1 MLIIYNEL
9 DCKTQVSPTLAT
21 PCPTQVSEED
31 VRKAYQRAM
40 DSMARLNRTAS
51 RHIPREMDLKNTFT
65 QQYPG

>member
-1 MLIIYNEL
+1 MLIIYIEL
-9 DCKTQVSPTLAT
+9 YCKTQVSPTLAT

-51 RHIPREMDLKNTFT
+51 RYIPREMELKSTFT
-65 QQYPG
+65 Q